1 MLTHLRYSGL
11 LIGVM
16 GAYLNVYRKEELISF
31 FNNKKIVANFF
42 FLSSLIIFFLIS
54 SVSLGQWTNLE
65 SSIFDNL
72 SNNIA
77 KYYEIIHREIFGFSI
92 VFITLSCLYFK
103 SIFVRPV
110 NNFLSSKIF
119 YPIAQVSYS
128 AYLFHEMFMFWFY
141 PKFIALTID
150 RLQPLEIML
159 LNGIISLI
167 AIIIFATLM
176 YLYIEQP
183 FQDLRKRV
191 SFSSQN
197 EQKSKVPIS
206 A

>member
-1 MLTHLRYSGL
+1 
-11 LIGVM
+11 
-16 GAYLNVYRKEELISF
+16 
-31 FNNKKIVANFF
+31 
-42 FLSSLIIFFLIS
+42 
-54 SVSLGQWTNLE
+54 
-65 SSIFDNL
+65 
-72 SNNIA
+72 
-77 KYYEIIHREIFGFSI
+77 
-92 VFITLSCLYFK
+92 
-103 SIFVRPV
+103 
-110 NNFLSSKIF
+110 
-119 YPIAQVSYS
+119 
-128 AYLFHEMFMFWFY
+128 MFWFY

-159 LNGIISLI
+159 LNGTISLI

-197 EQKSKVPIS
+197 ENKSKVPIS